1 MQKFVHLHLHTTY
14 SLLDGACQIDKL
26 VKRAQELDM
35 PACAITDHGN
45 MFGVK
50 LFHTTCRAAGI
61 KPILGCEA
69 YVATE
74 PHTERNVRSGNH
86 LVLLAKN
93 LTGYKN
99 LVKLTSLAY
108 TEGFYGRPRLDKEL
122 LQKYHE
128 GLIASSACIAG
139 EIPRFLINGN
149 MEEAE
154 KAAIG
159 YKNLF
164 GDDFYLEIMLHKSDD
179 PALRPEHR
187 SEINHEV
194 YERQLVAN
202 REVLKLG
209 AKLGIKVIATNDVHF
224 LMKDDAEAHDV
235 LLCLNT
241 GKKVDDA
248 VRLRYTRQE
257 WFKSPDEMAV
267 NFPDNLEQIANT
279 LEIAD
284 KVEDYKLDSKPIMPV
299 FPIPKDFADEEDYV
313 RQYPKEELEKE
324 FGKSFET
331 LGGNTQGGVESVRRI
346 KFELDYLKHLTL
358 IGAAKRWPGG
368 IPADATERIEFELNT
383 IQSMGFPGY
392 FLIVQDFIAA
402 ARKMGVIVGPGRGS
416 AAGCVVAYCLGITN
430 INPIQYNLLFER
442 FLNPDRIS
450 MPDMDIDFDDSG
462 RQSVLEWV
470 TQKYGADRVSHIV
483 TFGSMAPKSCIK
495 DIARVLNVDIPESNR
510 LASYIPETPKI
521 TMEKAF
527 AASPELRN
535 ELKNGT
541 EITKKILNLAMKL
554 EGTSKNIGVHACGI
568 IISRDPLTETIPV
581 MPTEGESLLTTQYDG
596 HFVESIGL
604 LKMDFL
610 GLKTLTV
617 IKECLA
623 TIKEARGL
631 DLDIDAIPLDD
642 KETFELFSRGDTTG
656 TFQFESDGM
665 KKHLRTL
672 QPNRLEDLVAMNA
685 LYRPGPMQYIPQYV
699 ERKHGREKIAYDH
712 PMMETY
718 LKETYGITVYQEQ
731 VMLLSRSLGNFT
743 RGQSDTLRKAM
754 GKKDMKTMNE
764 MKTKFA
770 AGCLA
775 NLEFMRHCKNPE
787 DANKKIDKIWNDW
800 KAFAEYAF
808 NKSHSVCYAYIA
820 YQTGYL
826 KAHFAPEYMCAQI
839 SSEIGNFEKMPI
851 FISEAITMG
860 YEVLQPSINHSATI
874 FIPETMPDG
883 KNVGLRYGLAGIKG
897 VGVGAANSI
906 VEERKKNGLYKSF
919 TDFLERA
926 DNAVNKKAIESLIRC
941 GALDFLGYHRAA
953 LLEELPKAIQRAT
966 TARKDKEAGQSSM
979 FDMWQDAPSRKDEV
993 EHINNS
999 IPPMPRIELLTAE
1012 KDLLGIYMSGH
1023 PINKYRTITSKFL
1036 SIAEIKSRLEALGE
1050 KLAAEKAKSKP
1061 DDAGSSDRWKK
1072 RPKNDKVMFCAFVAE
1087 VAYKFDKKGQK
1098 MCSVNVE
1105 DSETKFDF
1113 MIFGRDFGNLVGD
1126 PDNPREPLTKGSIMH
1141 FTAEIGPSWR
1151 GEASITIVDYMS
1163 IEMVPSC
1170 LASSVTVVLDIAK
1183 FSADAFSTVKAM
1195 LEKHPGRVPTHI
1207 MLELEDKTLVTM
1219 SVSRDL
1225 YVLPDENFMKAV
1237 STLLGSGKVVFSM
1250 KGLR

>member
-1 MQKFVHLHLHTTY
+1 MQNFVHLHLHTTY
-14 SLLDGACQIDKL
+14 SLLDGASQIDKL
-26 VKRAQELDM
+26 VKRAKELGM

-50 LFHTTCRAAGI
+50 LFHTTCCAAGI

-74 PHTERNVRSGNH
+74 PYTERNILSGNH

-93 LTGYKN
+93 MTGYKN
-99 LVKLTSLAY
+99 LVKLTSLAF
-108 TEGFYGRPRLDKEL
+108 TKGFYAKPRIDKQL
-122 LQKYHE
+122 LEEYHE

-139 EIPRFLINGN
+139 EIPRLLINGN
-149 MEEAE
+149 MAEAE
-154 KAAIG
+154 KAALW
-159 YKNLF
+159 YQNLF
-164 GDDFYLEIMLHKSDD
+164 GEDFYLEIMLHKADD
-179 PALRPEHR
+179 PALAPEYQN
-187 SEINHEV
+187 EINREV

-224 LMKDDAEAHDV
+224 LMKDDAEAHDI

-257 WFKSPDEMAV
+257 WFKSPEEMAA
-267 NFPDNLEQIANT
+267 NFPENQEQIANT

-284 KVEDYKLDSKPIMPV
+284 KVEAFKLDSKPIMPV

-313 RQYPKEELEKE
+313 RQYPQEELEKK

-331 LGGNTQGGVESVRRI
+331 LGGATTGGVARVRRI
-346 KFELDYLKHLTL
+346 QFESDYLKHLTL
-358 IGAAKRWPGG
+358 IGAAKRWPGE
-368 IPADATERIEFELNT
+368 IPAEVRDRIEFELNT

-430 INPIQYNLLFER
+430 INPLQYNLLFER

-462 RQSVLEWV
+462 RQRVLEWV
-470 TQKYGADRVSHIV
+470 TQKYGVDRVSHIV

-521 TMEKAF
+521 TIEKALKE
-527 AASPELRN
+527 SSELRH
-535 ELKNGT
+535 ELAHGT

-568 IISRDPLTETIPV
+568 IISRDPLIETIPV

-623 TIKEARGL
+623 AIREAKGI

-642 KETFELFSRGDTTG
+642 KETFKLFSQGDTTG

-665 KKHLRTL
+665 KKHLRAL
-672 QPNRLEDLVAMNA
+672 QPNMIEDLVAMNA

-699 ERKHGREKIAYDH
+699 ERKHGREKITYDH

-754 GKKDMKTMNE
+754 GKKDMKTMDE
-764 MKTKFA
+764 MKTLFA
-770 AGCLA
+770 AGCVG
-775 NLEFMRHCKNPE
+775 NSEFMRHCKGQGE
-787 DANKKIDKIWNDW
+787 AEKKIDKIWNDW

-839 SSEIGNFEKMPI
+839 SSEIGNFEKMPT
-851 FISEAITMG
+851 FISEAIAMG

-874 FIPETMPDG
+874 FVPETMTDG
-883 KNVGLRYGLAGIKG
+883 KTVGLRYGLAGIKG
-897 VGVGAANSI
+897 VGVGAATSI
-906 VEERKKNGLYKSF
+906 VDERKKNGLYKSF

-926 DNAVNKKAIESLIRC
+926 DSSVNKKAIESLIRC

-953 LLEELPKAIQRAT
+953 LLEELPRAMQRAT
-966 TARKDKEAGQSSM
+966 TARKDKDAGQSSM
-979 FDMWQDAPSRKDEV
+979 FDMWQDTPSSKVEV

-1012 KDLLGIYMSGH
+1012 KELLGIYMSGH
-1023 PINKYRTITSKFL
+1023 PINKYRNITSKFQ
-1036 SIAEIKSRLEALGE
+1036 SVADVKSRLEALGE
-1050 KLAAEKAKSKP
+1050 KLAAEKAKGNPEDS
-1061 DDAGSSDRWKK
+1061 GSADRWKK
-1072 RPKNDKVMFCAFVAE
+1072 RPKNDKLMFCAFVAE

-1098 MCSVNVE
+1098 MCSVSVE
-1105 DSETKFDF
+1105 DAETKFDF
-1113 MIFGRDFGNLVGD
+1113 MIFGRDFSNLVNN
-1126 PDNPREPLTKGSIMH
+1126 PDNPREPLSKGCTMH
-1141 FTAEIGPSWR
+1141 FTAEIGPSWKN
-1151 GEASITIVDYMS
+1151 EPSITLVDYMS
-1163 IEMVPSC
+1163 IEKVPSC
-1170 LASSVTVVLDIAK
+1170 LASSVTIVLDISK
-1183 FSADAFSTVKAM
+1183 FSTDAFNTVKAL

-1207 MLELEDKTLVTM
+1207 LLELEDKTVVTL
-1219 SVSRDL
+1219 SVSREL

-1237 STLLGSGKVVFSM
+1237 TALLGSGKVNFSM
-1250 KGLR
+1250 KGLS